1 MKLNELKAEI
11 VRKGLNIEDFA
22 EKIGMTKTTLWRR
35 FSETNDFTLQE
46 MTTIKQ
52 VLSLSNEKVLDIFFA
67 D

>member
-11 VRKGLNIEDFA
+11 VRKGLNIEDFG
-22 EKIGMTKTTLWRR
+22 EKIGMAKTTLWRR
-35 FSETNDFTLQE
+35 FSEPNDFTLQE

-52 VLSLSNEKVLDIFFA
+52 VLDLSNEKMLDIFFA